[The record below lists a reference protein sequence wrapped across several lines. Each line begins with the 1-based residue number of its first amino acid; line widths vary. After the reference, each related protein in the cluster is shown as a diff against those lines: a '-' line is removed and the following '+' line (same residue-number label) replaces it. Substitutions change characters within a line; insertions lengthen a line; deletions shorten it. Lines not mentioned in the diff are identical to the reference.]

1 MRITVD
7 TKADSL
13 SEIKH
18 VISLLQAVVGNN
30 DTPVYTNYNTNASSP
45 TAAYSPMS
53 IFSDDQPS
61 QSSAG
66 SSPSA
71 TATSSSGQTSSYN
84 LFNMLSSPSESQQ
97 SQPTA
102 STASQPKSI
111 PYTNADDI
119 LEQFSDE
126 ESASDTPETSYSS
139 EEEDRSSDD
148 DDNYRIIPY

>member
-13 SEIKH
+13 NEIKH

-30 DTPVYTNYNTNASSP
+30 DTPVYANYNTNPST

-61 QSSAG
+61 QSNAG
-66 SSPSA
+66 SSPAAAA
-71 TATSSSGQTSSYN
+71 TGSSNQAPSYN
-84 LFNMLSSPSESQQ
+84 LFNMLSSPSSES
-97 SQPTA
+97 PATA
-102 STASQPKSI
+102 TTASQPKTI

-126 ESASDTPETSYSS
+126 ESASGASNASYPD
-139 EEEDRSSDD
+139 EGEDQPSDD
-148 DDNYRIIPY
+148 DDNYRVIPY